1 MKSGGIYTSQKPPIS
16 RTVAQS
22 SQKVST
28 NKKAG
33 KHQTYSEQQQRHKHK
48 SKSRKRQQSHEAEP
62 SAEEVHQRRH
72 HHGKSKTR

>member
-33 KHQTYSEQQQRHKHK
+33 KHQTYSEQQQRHN

>member
-1 MKSGGIYTSQKPPIS
+1 MKTGGIYTSQKPPIS

-33 KHQTYSEQQQRHKHK
+33 KHQTYSE
-48 SKSRKRQQSHEAEP
+48 
-62 SAEEVHQRRH
+62 
-72 HHGKSKTR
+72 